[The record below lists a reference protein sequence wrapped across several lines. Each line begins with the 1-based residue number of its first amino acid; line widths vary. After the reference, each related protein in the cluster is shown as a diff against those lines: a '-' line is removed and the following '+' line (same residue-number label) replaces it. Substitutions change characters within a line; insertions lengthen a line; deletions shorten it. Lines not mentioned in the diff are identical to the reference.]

1 MAAIFSNAATRRHSF
16 HFHAFTLV
24 VAVMG
29 ILVVEFV
36 TGGGQWLIGGESPF
50 SDSLIREG
58 RAMRDSVARLI
69 AASSDDEVHVF
80 STTKNQQDDPPEVK
94 KRFVSDVSSFWS
106 QLRRYAE
113 AKSWAIILIAPEFD
127 DWLLKLTRQVEEWHG
142 MLLTPDSTFVALCS
156 DKTQTCLRLASAG
169 LPTPETHVAK
179 LCSWVA
185 KPRHGCGT
193 DGVVLVPEG
202 PRPSNS
208 AFPRENWHV
217 EPKVDGIAASVAVV
231 GHGIHTTLFP
241 PFAQHFSDTMPWT
254 YLGGSLLE
262 DPNWIARA
270 QKLARGVIQ
279 SFPGTLGYF
288 GIDLLLGS
296 TESEDVILEVNPR
309 ITTSWVGLAA
319 SVGSQL
325 AEAML
330 SPHAVTSTT
339 VVPGTTP
346 ISFWADGR
354 TIEASVLPE

>member
-1 MAAIFSNAATRRHSF
+1 
-16 HFHAFTLV
+16 
-24 VAVMG
+24 MG

-80 STTKNQQDDPPEVK
+80 SATKNREDDTSEVK
-94 KRFVSDVSSFWS
+94 KKFVADASSFWS

-113 AKSWAIILIAPEFD
+113 AKRWAIILIAPEFD
-127 DWLLKLTRQVEEWHG
+127 DWLLKLTRQIEVWHG
-142 MLLTPDSTFVALCS
+142 ILLTPDSTFVALCS
-156 DKTQTCLRLASAG
+156 DKTQTCLKLASAG
-169 LPTPETHVAK
+169 LPTPETHGATP
-179 LCSWVA
+179 CSWVA

-193 DGVVLVPEG
+193 EGLVLVPEG
-202 PRPSNS
+202 PRPTTS

-217 EPKVDGIAASVAVV
+217 EPKIDGIAASISVV

-241 PFAQHFSDTMPWT
+241 PFAQHFSDSMPWT

-270 QKLARGVIQ
+270 NQLARGVIQ
-279 SFPGTLGYF
+279 SFPGTRGYF
-288 GIDLLLGS
+288 GIDLILGS

-325 AEAML
+325 AESML
-330 SPHAVTSTT
+330 SPHAVASTT

-346 ISFWADGR
+346 ISFWTDGR
-354 TIEASVLPE
+354 TIEASELPE